1 MDTAENSN
9 NTPKHIAFGT
19 EDWMVSKSWKGLE
32 ESVRRRRALEEIVSE
47 NLKVIEK
54 TVIGSWR
61 KEYHCSVLVKF
72 IKTIARSNM
81 KNWKCAL

>member
-1 MDTAENSN
+1 
-9 NTPKHIAFGT
+9 
-19 EDWMVSKSWKGLE
+19 MVSKSWKDLE